1 MKKYL
6 LSYSLKAKK
15 DITYIYNFIAMD
27 NPVEARKHVNYI
39 LDKIENLREFPELGK
54 RVSRTIFKSQ
64 NIRMLLVSNVRV
76 IYLVAD
82 KINAIKIIHVVKDS
96 QNIERILFS
105 SDLNKLIQGD
115 FSNKKKDS

>member
-15 DITYIYNFIAMD
+15 DITYIYNFIAMN
-27 NPVEARKHVNYI
+27 NPIEARKHVSYI
-39 LDKIENLREFPELGK
+39 LNKIENLREFPELGK

-82 KINAIKIIHVVKDS
+82 KINAIKIIHIVKDS

-115 FSNKKKDS
+115 FSNKKKGG